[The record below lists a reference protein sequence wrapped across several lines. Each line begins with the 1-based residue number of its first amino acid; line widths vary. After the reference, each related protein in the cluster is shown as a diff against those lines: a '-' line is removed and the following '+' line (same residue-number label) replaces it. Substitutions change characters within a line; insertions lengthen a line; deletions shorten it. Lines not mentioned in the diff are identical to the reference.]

1 MARRIAKSA
10 SRRNGWRGPSQGL
23 PHFKIFT
30 ELPGAVFVG
39 RGRPSDD
46 DLEQARYKQR
56 IRADYERTDCQ
67 ATLWHELTR
76 IGLGYDEIE
85 LAVVYPA
92 SLTNCI
98 YGFPIKDWG
107 SPESRYAAEVASLHI
122 D

>member
-1 MARRIAKSA
+1 MARRITKSA
-10 SRRNGWRGPSQGL
+10 KARRSTARWGL
-23 PHFKIFT
+23 RNIKVFS

-46 DLEQARYKQR
+46 DLEHARYMQAVR
-56 IRADYERTDCQ
+56 SDYEQTDCQ
-67 ATLWHELTR
+67 ATLWHALTQ

-98 YGFPIKDWG
+98 YGVPIKDWG
-107 SPESRYAAEVASLHI
+107 SPKSHHALEVASSLI